1 MASVGRGAGGQSGG
15 DNGCAVAAVAAAAV
29 DDSAANS
36 ADDKDEAKADDK
48 YSHSCEESQGRG
60 GDGGSMARLEGAAI
74 APVVCPPSVSW
85 DKGSDGATNHVHMGS
100 LSSIGG
106 GCGSGGGGVM
116 SMTTTGAVGV
126 AVVVAMQPA
135 TRSDVAGRH
144 ASKKARET

>member
-48 YSHSCEESQGRG
+48 YSHSCEESQGR
-60 GDGGSMARLEGAAI
+60 GGSMARLEGAAI